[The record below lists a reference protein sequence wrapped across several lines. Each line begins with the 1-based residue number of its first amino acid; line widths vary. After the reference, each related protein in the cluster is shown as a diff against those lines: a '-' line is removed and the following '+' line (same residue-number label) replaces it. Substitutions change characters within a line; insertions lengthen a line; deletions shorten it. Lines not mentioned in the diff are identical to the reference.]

1 MKDIDRMETRKI
13 RLLLWGG
20 MTLEEMCENERLL
33 ETYGVTIDWDSMED
47 MVDSYTVDAEWEHA
61 PEFGRGRLMRTIQ
74 SESNGAIRLR
84 WDDE

>member
-1 MKDIDRMETRKI
+1 MNDMDGMKTEKI

-20 MTLEEMCENERLL
+20 MTLEEMCRSERLL
-33 ETYGVTIDWDSMED
+33 EAYGVTIDWDSMED
-47 MVDSYTVDAEWEHA
+47 MVDGYTVDAEWEHA
-61 PEFGRGRLMRTIQ
+61 PEFGRGRLMSIVQ